1 MRIPLTRL
9 TGSVAYATLVTL
21 FVLHDAVN
29 AATIPGFLVATLVG
43 YLAWPAF
50 GARIP
55 AGYALAVTPWGLVT
69 ALLLNLVLAVS
80 EPLLGGEPMVA
91 TAIASRLAMLLL
103 GMFAVAVVASAA
115 HAMLWPPNG
124 ASR

>member
-9 TGSVAYATLVTL
+9 TGSVAYATLVTH

-43 YLAWPAF
+43 YLAWPAI

-55 AGYALAVTPWGLVT
+55 AGYALTVTPWGLVA
-69 ALLLNLVLAVS
+69 ALLLNLALAVS
-80 EPLLGGEPMVA
+80 EPLLGSEPVVA
-91 TAIASRLAMLLL
+91 TTVARRLAMLL
-103 GMFAVAVVASAA
+103 GTFAVAVVASAA
-115 HAMLWPPNG
+115 HAVLWPPNG
-124 ASR
+124 VSR